1 MERFSFAVF
10 AEEYEQVVNETKR
23 FREEIARDG
32 RKGKFTFA
40 ELKDKESNL
49 ERLRGYLAQVVACEA
64 FGAESRARAE
74 VERCAEVLEA
84 FTQESYG
91 HQRPAEGEE
100 GL

>member
-10 AEEYEQVVNETKR
+10 AEEYEQVVNETER
-23 FREEIARDG
+23 FREEIAREG

-49 ERLRGYLAQVVACEA
+49 ERLRGYLAQVVACDA
-64 FGAESRARAE
+64 FGAESRARAK
-74 VERCAEVLEA
+74 VERCAEALEA